1 MKTTIFS
8 GCLAALAATAQAF
21 NNPVIWQDLP
31 DLDVFRVDDAYYYSA
46 GTMHMSPGASIL
58 KSYDLVN
65 WQYIGH
71 SVPELNFGPGYYLNS
86 SSTAY
91 VGGVW
96 ASTMRYRKSN
106 GVFYWYGCID
116 SAKTYIF
123 TATDPAGKWTAHPP
137 INSCYYDVG
146 LLVDDDDTMY
156 LAYGNTNINVVQLS
170 PDGFRSVRDQRVWT
184 ETSMTLEGAR
194 FYRINGSYY
203 IWLTRPANGQFVL
216 KASSPWG
223 PYTRHQILSGMRS
236 PIPDSGTP
244 HQGGIVNT
252 PNGQWYYMSF
262 LDAYP
267 NGRMPALAPITFNGQ
282 GIPVIT
288 TDSSGGWGQS
298 YANPPNP
305 SGKTVTPTGWRS
317 DTFGGST
324 LHPEWQWNHNP
335 DNAAWSLSSG
345 LNLRTTTVTNN
356 FHRARNTLTHRIHGP
371 KSRGTFRLN
380 LGQMK
385 DGDIAGM
392 AVMRDSS
399 AYIGLQK
406 EGTTLRLVEVTG
418 ITVVNQNGGWQVGSA
433 GSTVA
438 TGSEANIARVASG
451 ELDIWLRITADVRPT
466 FGRQGNSN
474 PVQFYWSTDGV
485 NFKQL
490 GGTYNLHNRW
500 EFFVAFRFGVFNYA
514 TKSLGGSVKVKEFRI
529 ENPDSP
535 LPSGPPPIPSWS
547 ASSSAPPA
555 TSASSTVPS
564 SSSSQPQPTA
574 ACAQMWGQCG
584 GEGWTGAKCCAQ
596 GTCKESNQWY
606 SQCV

>member
-1 MKTTIFS
+1 MKTSILS
-8 GCLAALAATAQAF
+8 VCLAAFTATCRAF

-31 DLDVFRVDDAYYYSA
+31 DLDIFRVNDTYYYSA
-46 GTMHMSPGASIL
+46 GTMHLSPGASIL

-71 SVPELNFGPGYYLNS
+71 SVPELNFGNGYYLNNGA
-86 SSTAY
+86 TAY

-106 GVFYWYGCID
+106 GVFYWYGCVD
-116 SAKTYIF
+116 FAKTYVF

-146 LLVDDDDTMY
+146 LLVDDDDKMY

-170 PDGFRSVRDQRVWT
+170 ADGFSPVKDQRVWT

-216 KASSPWG
+216 KASSPFG
-223 PYTRHQILSGMRS
+223 PYQRYQILSGMRS
-236 PIPDSGTP
+236 PIPNSGTP
-244 HQGGIVNT
+244 HQGGIVDT

-267 NGRMPALAPITFNGQ
+267 NGRMPALAPITFDGS
-282 GIPVIT
+282 GIPKIT

-305 SGKTVTPTGWRS
+305 SGKTVTPTGWRI
-317 DTFGGST
+317 DTFSGSA
-324 LHPEWQWNHNP
+324 LHLEWQWNHNP
-335 DNAAWSLSSG
+335 DNTAWSLSSG
-345 LNLRTTTVTNN
+345 LNLKAATVTNN
-356 FHRARNTLTHRIHGP
+356 LLNAKNTLTHRIHGP

-392 AVMRDSS
+392 AIMRDTS

-406 EGTTLRLVEVTG
+406 SGTTLKIVQVTG
-418 ITVVNQNGGWQVGSA
+418 ITVANQNGGWKVTSA
-433 GSTVA
+433 GSVVA
-438 TGSEANIARVASG
+438 TGNADLSRVASG
-451 ELDIWLRITADVRPT
+451 ESDIWLRITADVTPT
-466 FGRQGNSN
+466 FGGSSN
-474 PVQFYWSTDGV
+474 ANQAQLSFSTDGT
-485 NFKQL
+485 NFSQL
-490 GGTYNLHNRW
+490 GGNYALHNRW
-500 EFFVAFRFGVFNYA
+500 EFFVAFRFGVFNFA
-514 TKSLGGSVKVKEFRI
+514 TKALGGTVKVKEFRI
-529 ENPDSP
+529 ENPSSP
-535 LPSGPPPIPSWS
+535 LPGTNNPPPASS
-547 ASSSAPPA
+547 ASSAPP
-555 TSASSTVPS
+555 TSTQAPP
-564 SSSSQPQPTA
+564 SSSQPQPTG
-574 ACAQMWGQCG
+574 ACAAMWGQCG
-584 GEGWTGAKCCAQ
+584 GEGWTGPKCCSA
-596 GTCKESNQWY
+596 GTCKSSNQWY